1 MYNLLCVYYV
11 LRTLQRSGFLERQTY
26 RLKIAGE
33 EYRVVS
39 EEDEKYIEELAHD
52 LDIKMASLLK
62 NGRVSTTQ
70 AAVLCALDYADEA
83 KKNGSSTDNLRSQLK
98 SYLEDAA
105 QAKSERDFYKR
116 EAERLKAAQKL
127 EGKKDPTLW

>member
-1 MYNLLCVYYV
+1 MI
-11 LRTLQRSGFLERQTY
+11 FLERQIY
-26 RLKIAGE
+26 KLKIAGE

-62 NGRVSTTQ
+62 SGRVSTTQ

-116 EAERLKAAQKL
+116 EVERLKAAQKL
-127 EGKKDPTLW
+127 DGTKDPTLW